1 LHGERSEHGSEETMI
16 IDVHTHI
23 GDLRSPWSLGRAPIR
38 VADLIARLDE
48 EGIDRAVVLPWPPC
62 PEGVTFP
69 ALFGEAPDI
78 VGQIR
83 LAATRPDRLILFGNA
98 DPRWGGNSARTDW
111 SWLLDRY
118 QKMGCVGMGE
128 VSANIPFDDPRMV
141 NLARQ
146 CGERGLPITFE
157 SAGPGEGRYGLVDE
171 VGSPHLARLLEE
183 APATTFI
190 GHGPGFWAEIGAG
203 LDSAEKSGYPRGPI
217 SGEGSLFRLFRD
229 YPNLY
234 ADTSAHSG
242 FNALTRDPE
251 WGLRFLHEFQDRL
264 MFGTD
269 VCFADPEGRMP
280 HLRWLRGLLADGQ
293 ISREIWEKITHR
305 NAERILP
312 MTTPPPPGAS

>member
-1 LHGERSEHGSEETMI
+1 MI

-23 GDLRSPWSLGRAPIR
+23 GDLRSPWNLERAPIR

-62 PEGVTFP
+62 PEAVTFP

-83 LAATRPDRLILFGNA
+83 LAAERPDRLILFGNA
-98 DPRWGGNSARTDW
+98 DPRWGTNSARTDW
-111 SWLLDRY
+111 AWLLERFVA
-118 QKMGCVGMGE
+118 MGCVGMGE
-128 VSANIPFDDPRMV
+128 VSANIPFDDPRML

-146 CGERGLPITFE
+146 CGAWNLPITFE

-171 VGSPHLARLLEE
+171 VGSPHLERLLRG
-183 APATTFI
+183 APETTFI
-190 GHGPGFWAEIGAG
+190 GHGPGFWAEIGEG
-203 LDSAEKSGYPRGPI
+203 LTPAEKSGYPRGPI
-217 SGEGSLFRLFRD
+217 TGEGSLWRLFREC
-229 YPNLY
+229 PNLH
-234 ADTSAHSG
+234 ADLSAHSG

-269 VCFADPEGRMP
+269 VCFADPAGRMP
-280 HLRWLRGLLADGQ
+280 HLGWLRGLLAEGA
-293 ISREIWEKITHR
+293 ISEEVWAKITHR
-305 NAERILP
+305 NAVRVLSRA
-312 MTTPPPPGAS
+312 TTPARRDAS